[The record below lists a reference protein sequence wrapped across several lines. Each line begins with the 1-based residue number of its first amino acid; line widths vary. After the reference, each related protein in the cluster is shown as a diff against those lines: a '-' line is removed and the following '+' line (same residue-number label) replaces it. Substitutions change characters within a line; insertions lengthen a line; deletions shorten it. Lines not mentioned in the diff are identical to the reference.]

1 MMMKMRSLR
10 SAIMTASATLLLG
23 AAPAAAQV
31 AQAPIDPRF
40 KTPAEMAAAI
50 AHTIDASFPKTKDGP
65 INFQAATS
73 RENVVEIVYAVTD
86 ADAFTRIKASAD
98 KIKLGAASYFCK
110 DERLSYIKAGV
121 VIRTVEAASDGHDRV
136 EITVDQSACESL
148 APPPKL
154 ADPQTLAAIAR
165 TVAQA
170 ENEENGSKRSSDAPF
185 YFEAATAHEGTV
197 EVRFTVAD
205 ADVGQHISANR
216 TQVVGVLQGSSCFKH
231 GDDLRQGL
239 SLHYVF
245 NLKDNSPVIDF
256 TFDKSSC

>member
-1 MMMKMRSLR
+1 MYSLR
-10 SAIMTASATLLLG
+10 RAIVTVSATLLLG
-23 AAPAAAQV
+23 AVPAAAQV
-31 AQAPIDPRF
+31 AQTPIDPRF
-40 KTPAEMAAAI
+40 KTPAEMAGAI

-86 ADAFTRIKASAD
+86 AAAFARLKASAD
-98 KIKLGAASYFCK
+98 KIKLGTASYFCK
-110 DERLSYIKAGV
+110 GERLSYINAGV

-136 EITVDQSACESL
+136 EITVDRSACENL

-154 ADPQTLAAIAR
+154 ADPQTLSAIAR

-170 ENEENGSKRSSDAPF
+170 ENEENGSKRSADSPF
-185 YFEAATAHEGTV
+185 YFEAATAHEGIV
-197 EVRFTVAD
+197 EMRFMVAD
-205 ADVGQHISANR
+205 ADVGQHISAKR
-216 TQVVGVLQGSSCFKH
+216 LQLVGVLQGNSCYKH
-231 GDDLRQGL
+231 GDDLRRGL